1 MNNQGKCIIFSAPS
15 GGGKTTIV
23 HYLEGVFPELAFS
36 ISACSRLP
44 RGTEKNGVDYHF
56 FSAEE
61 FRALVK
67 QGSFIEWE
75 EVYGGNFY
83 GTLKSEVD
91 RLWAEGKVIL
101 FDVDV
106 DGAISLKQIFDDQAL
121 AVFIEP
127 PSIAELERRLHK
139 RMTDP
144 EDQIKRRVAKAER
157 EMSKAKHFDYVLLND
172 DLDRA
177 CEEIKEKVGQFIGK
191 NG

>member
-23 HYLEGVFPELAFS
+23 HYLEGQFPELAFS
-36 ISACSRLP
+36 ISACSRAP
-44 RGTEKNGVDYHF
+44 RGKEKHGIDYYF
-56 FSAEE
+56 YSADE

-106 DGAISLKQIFDDQAL
+106 EGAISLKQIFEAL

-127 PSIAELERRLHK
+127 PSIAELERRLHN

-157 EMSKAKHFDYVLLND
+157 EMAKAKYFDYVLLND

-177 CEEIKEKVGQFIGK
+177 CEEIKAKVAQFIGD